1 MGTRRGGVVV
11 VIAGTRR
18 FMLADVRRGFHD
30 AFGVTIIALLAAQA
44 LIAAIH
50 TLQFLHIL
58 PFSLGQMTVFGF
70 DLLAALLWAAS
81 AAAYLWAGR
90 MLWRMEE
97 SGWMFAVLLSGW
109 IVILDLVELIGVTPL
124 QAVLPSL
131 VVAAAVLAYCLW
143 PGTKDAF
150 YRAPSGISS

>member
-1 MGTRRGGVVV
+1 MTQGRP
-11 VIAGTRR
+11 
-18 FMLADVRRGFHD
+18 
-30 AFGVTIIALLAAQA
+30 FGVTIIALLAFLQA

-58 PFSLGQMTVFGF
+58 PFSLGAMTVFGF
-70 DLLAALLWAAS
+70 DLLAALLWAAT

-90 MLWRMEE
+90 MLWRMDE

-131 VVAAAVLAYCLW
+131 IVAAAVLAYCLW
-143 PGTKDAF
+143 PGTRDAF
-150 YRAPSGISS
+150 YRAPTGISS

>member
-1 MGTRRGGVVV
+1 MTQARP
-11 VIAGTRR
+11 
-18 FMLADVRRGFHD
+18 L
-30 AFGVTIIALLAAQA
+30 GVTIIALLAFLQA

-58 PFSLGQMTVFGF
+58 PFSLGQMNVFGF
-70 DLLAALLWAAS
+70 DLLAALLWAATT
-81 AAAYLWAGR
+81 AAYLWAGR
-90 MLWRMEE
+90 VLWRLEE

-109 IVILDLVELIGVTPL
+109 IVILDLVELIGATPL

-143 PGTKDAF
+143 PGTRDAF
-150 YRAPSGISS
+150 YRTPTGISP